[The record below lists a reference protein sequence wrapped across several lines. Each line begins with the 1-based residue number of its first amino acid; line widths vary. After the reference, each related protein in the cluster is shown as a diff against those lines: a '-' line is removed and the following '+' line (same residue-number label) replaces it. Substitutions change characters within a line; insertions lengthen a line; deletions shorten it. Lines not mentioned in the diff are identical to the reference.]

1 MICPLDSTN
10 SLRTD
15 LSEGRNLSPFSA
27 MRRLRALLRA
37 RSWAPSA
44 FPSKEETTTW
54 NVSAFRKPSVALIN
68 SSPDFRWILPLP

>member
-37 RSWAPSA
+37 RSWAPHPR
-44 FPSKEETTTW
+44 FFLKKKLLLGTHPRLE
-54 NVSAFRKPSVALIN
+54 NPR
-68 SSPDFRWILPLP
+68 